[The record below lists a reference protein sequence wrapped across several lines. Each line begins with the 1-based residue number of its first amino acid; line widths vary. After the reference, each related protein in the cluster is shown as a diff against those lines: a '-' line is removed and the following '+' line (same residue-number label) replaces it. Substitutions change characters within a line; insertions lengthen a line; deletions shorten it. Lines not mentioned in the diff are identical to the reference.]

1 MLLILVIDDSLSTIQ
16 FAPSWKLESNHEA
29 KLMES
34 SSEEEGK

>member
-16 FAPSWKLESNHEA
+16 FASSWKLESNHEA